1 VDRGPYPPYS
11 SGPLAETMIPLD
23 LSLTAAVKFSLRPP
37 GTLKRTMPLAF
48 LASGGE
54 RTLTTY
60 GFHGNL
66 KC

>member
-1 VDRGPYPPYS
+1 
-11 SGPLAETMIPLD
+11 MIPLD